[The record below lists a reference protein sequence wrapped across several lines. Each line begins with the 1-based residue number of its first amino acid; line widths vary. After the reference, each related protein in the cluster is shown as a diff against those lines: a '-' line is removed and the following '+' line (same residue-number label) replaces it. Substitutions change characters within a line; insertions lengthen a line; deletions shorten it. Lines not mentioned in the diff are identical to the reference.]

1 MKKHTKI
8 FIVVLLSLFTI
19 GVAGWG
25 YLRSHSQTATP
36 TALKVAKTAQA
47 EDQALVFPSKQKN
60 TPVVIFYPG
69 ALVQP
74 ESYSQWASKVAAAGF
89 PVYIMHF
96 PLDLAVLAPNRAAQV
111 LDQTDRDYV
120 IGGHSLG
127 GVMASRFARSNSK
140 RLQGVF
146 FQASYPDQKGSLKKS
161 HVSVLSL
168 TASRDGVLD
177 WDRYRTAKQY
187 LPKNTVYQTI
197 QGGNHAGFGSYGH
210 QKGDR
215 QATISNQKQQQQVA
229 RLLIA
234 WLQQLT

>member
-1 MKKHTKI
+1 MKKRIKI
-8 FIVVLLSLFTI
+8 FAIILMSLFILGLGT
-19 GVAGWG
+19 WG
-25 YLRSHSQTATP
+25 YLRSQSQTATP
-36 TALKVAKTAQA
+36 AVLKIAQTARVENET
-47 EDQALVFPSKQKN
+47 LVFPSEEKH
-60 TPVVIFYPG
+60 TPMVIFYPG

-74 ESYSQWASKVAAAGF
+74 ESYSHWAQAVAAAGF
-89 PVYIMHF
+89 PVYVMRF

-127 GVMASRFARSNSK
+127 GVMASRFASANPK

-161 HVSVLSL
+161 HVPVLSL

-177 WDRYRTAKQY
+177 WDRYRAAKKY

-197 QGGNHAGFGSYGH
+197 RGGNHAGFGSYGH

-215 QATISNQKQQQQVA
+215 KATISNHKQ
-229 RLLIA
+229 
-234 WLQQLT
+234 